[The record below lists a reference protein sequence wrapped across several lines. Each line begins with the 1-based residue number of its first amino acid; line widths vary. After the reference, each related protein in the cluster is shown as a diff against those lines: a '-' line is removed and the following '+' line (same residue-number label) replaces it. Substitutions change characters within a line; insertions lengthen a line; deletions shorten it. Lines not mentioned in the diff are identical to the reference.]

1 MSLTRF
7 HDDPVRVQKQTE
19 DSSYMG
25 KYFLNTP
32 GNGSHMAFQEDP
44 HIRLQ
49 RWGANLLGNSMNV
62 ESDLRGLTRRLN
74 HDSINENS
82 YTMNRSNYSS
92 PVYPDSR
99 DLTVDETR
107 SSNPAWLLRGIE
119 IPRWEQPILNPQAN
133 LEKHFYDNIQTR
145 LLEKDNYRAPYREI
159 FRYTDQKEK

>member
-32 GNGSHMAFQEDP
+32 GNGSQMAYQEDP

-49 RWGANLLGNSMNV
+49 QWGANLMNNSMNI
-62 ESDLRGLTRRLN
+62 ESDLRGLTRHLN
-74 HDSINENS
+74 HDSMKENEYTINAVNK
-82 YTMNRSNYSS
+82 TAI
-92 PVYPDSR
+92 VYPDTR
-99 DLTVDETR
+99 EFLTVDETR

-119 IPRWEQPILNPQAN
+119 IPRWEDPMLNPQAN
-133 LEKHFYDNIQTR
+133 LEKQFYDNIQTR
-145 LLEKDNYRAPYREI
+145 ILEKDNYRVPYRDM
-159 FRYTDQKEK
+159 FR